1 MCNFKVEEM
10 KIYLIIFALLLC
22 AQSIVSADPIK
33 LGADKLFETP
43 YFEWIHGK
51 RVGLITNHTSV
62 NSKFKST
69 ADLLKNHPEVELI
82 TLFTPEHGL
91 RGKTPAGKKI
101 SGFDN
106 IHSLYGTN
114 LSPTKEMLKQVDVL
128 IYDLQDVG
136 ARFYTYISTMYLSM
150 EAAAQNNIPFIVLD
164 RPNPINGIRVEGPV
178 LSIEKKSFV
187 GIHPLPIR
195 YGMTPGELAHLFNQ
209 EAKLGC
215 NLKVIPLSGWN
226 RSQWYD
232 QTGLQWISPSPNI
245 LTLTTANLYPGFC
258 LIEGTNLSEGRG
270 TTTPFQFVGAPWIKS
285 QQLAQTLNQLNLP
298 GVQFHPQTHVPSSSK
313 YQDKLCQGLEI
324 EIQNRDQF
332 RPLVA
337 LLHVLS
343 AIGKLHPEKL
353 TFNNLLFDRLAGN
366 SWIREALEQGH
377 SVSKILN
384 RWKKQLQTFKA
395 NREKYLLY

>member
-1 MCNFKVEEM
+1 M
-10 KIYLIIFALLLC
+10 KIYLIIFALSLC
-22 AQSIVSADPIK
+22 AQNIVLADPIK

-51 RVGLITNHTSV
+51 RVGLITNHTSI
-62 NSKFKST
+62 NSKSKST
-69 ADLLKNHPEVELI
+69 ADLLKNHPEVELVA
-82 TLFTPEHGL
+82 LFAPEHGL
-91 RGKTPAGKKI
+91 RGKTPAGEKF
-101 SGFDN
+101 SGFNN

-114 LSPTKEMLKQVDVL
+114 LSPTKEMLKQVEIL

-150 EAAAQNNIPFIVLD
+150 EAAAQNDIPFIVLD

-178 LSIEKKSFV
+178 LSIDKKSFV

-195 YGMTPGELAHLFNQ
+195 YGMTPGELAQLFNQ
-209 EAKLGC
+209 EGKLGC
-215 NLKVIPLSGWN
+215 NLKVVPLSGWN

-232 QTGLQWISPSPNI
+232 QTGLQWIPPSPNI

-270 TTTPFQFVGAPWIKS
+270 TTTPFKFIGATWIKS
-285 QQLAQTLNQLNLP
+285 KQLAKTLNQLHLH
-298 GVQFHPQTHVPSSSK
+298 GVKYNPQTHVPSSSK

-332 RPLVA
+332 HPLIA

-343 AIGKLHPEKL
+343 AVGKLHPEKL

-366 SWIREALEQGH
+366 SWIRKALEQGH
-377 SVSKILN
+377 SVSKISN
-384 RWKKQLQTFKA
+384 RWKKQLQTFEATRK
-395 NREKYLLY
+395 KYLLY